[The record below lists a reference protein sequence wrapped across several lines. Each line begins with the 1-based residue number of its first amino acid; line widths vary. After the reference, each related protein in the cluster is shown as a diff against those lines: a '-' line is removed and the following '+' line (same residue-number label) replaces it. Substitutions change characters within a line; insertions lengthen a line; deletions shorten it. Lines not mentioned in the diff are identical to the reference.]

1 MDVSQLGGYDIRDVL
16 GEGGMGKVYL
26 AHDPTLDRAV
36 ALKVILSRTVSAEAK
51 SRFLREARA
60 CSRINH
66 PNIITVYSA
75 GEDEDIPWM
84 AMELIDGRTLRE
96 VINEG
101 PMDWRVAV
109 RWMVDLLGALDRL
122 HSENIIHRDLK
133 PENIMV
139 TGDDIP
145 KLMDFGLAHLE
156 NTTALTQEGTTLG
169 TVPYMSPEQVMG
181 KPADARSDLF
191 SMATILHEMLT
202 GLHPFRGEHPM
213 AVMYSIQH
221 DTPKPI
227 RLQSQ
232 DYPPGLQDAL
242 DRAFAKEVDKRYQ
255 TAGEFREALVSALP
269 EGTVVTEGGGSKV
282 KMIIAGVAV
291 AVVVGAAFV
300 GWQAV
305 TTKRSEAKAHQHNEI
320 GQRYLDAQ
328 DWPAAEK
335 EFREAIVADDH
346 YARAFHNLGLTLL
359 QLGDTTDA
367 VAQLQQAAALDTTYG
382 HPLFMLGTID
392 EARGEV
398 VAAEEHYRESIQAD
412 PNFFP
417 GYNNYAAV
425 LMDDLRWREARGVLD
440 TAIAR
445 AEDFEASP
453 AVLARIYDKR
463 ARVAEALGD
472 MDGATRF
479 AERAKELGR

>member
-26 AHDPTLDRAV
+26 AHDPTLDRPV
-36 ALKVILSRTVSAEAK
+36 ALKVILSKTVSPEAK

-60 CSRINH
+60 CSRITH

-75 GEDEDIPWM
+75 GEDNDIPYM

-96 VINEG
+96 IIDEG
-101 PMDWRVAV
+101 PMDWRIAT
-109 RWMVDLLGALDRL
+109 RWMVDLLGALERL

-133 PENIMV
+133 PENVMV

-169 TVPYMSPEQVMG
+169 TVPYMSPEQVLG
-181 KPADARSDLF
+181 KAADARSDLF

-227 RLQSQ
+227 KLQSQ

-242 DRAFAKEVDKRYQ
+242 DNAFTKEVDKRYQ
-255 TAGEFREALVSALP
+255 TAAEFRDALVSVLP
-269 EGTVVTEGGGSKV
+269 EGTIITEGPSRT

-291 AVVVGAAFV
+291 AAVVAGGFFT
-300 GWQAV
+300 WQAV
-305 TTKRSEAKAHQHNEI
+305 TGGRSEAKARQHNEI
-320 GQRYLDAQ
+320 GQGYLDAR
-328 DWPAAEK
+328 DWPAAET
-335 EFREAIVADDH
+335 EFRKAIVADDR
-346 YARAFHNLGLTLL
+346 YAKAFHNLGFVML
-359 QLGDTTDA
+359 QAGDTTEA
-367 VAQLQQAAALDTTYG
+367 VTRLQSASELDSTLG
-382 HPLFMLGTID
+382 DPLFMLGTID
-392 EARGEV
+392 EARGDA
-398 VAAEEHYRESIQAD
+398 VAAEGHYKGSILAD

-425 LMDDLRWREARGVLD
+425 LMDDLRWQEARGVLD
-440 TAIAR
+440 LAIAR
-445 AEDFEASP
+445 SEEFEASP
-453 AVLARIYDKR
+453 AVLVRIFDKR
-463 ARVAEALGD
+463 AVVAEALGD
-472 MDGATRF
+472 TEGAARF
-479 AERAKELGR
+479 AQQALELGQ